1 MPTTQNGQTKTGT
14 EVATFDPVE
23 QLKKETAITARDFYA
38 VYDRRCG
45 RKLIPSA
52 RVYNNWAKEAGIK
65 TRIVA
70 AGCDT
75 EMAWAH
81 VKGWIGPDANPVL
94 QREAKVTIVW
104 RTECEDLIWNAIAHK
119 TDRDGQVVKAGK
131 PYTVG
136 PDGFPVLTEPADQLA
151 IIQQLSRIKRFGERT
166 AVTKA
171 EAIVEK
177 KLLGVEYREP
187 DEITHE
193 QREAQAVAEANGE
206 TPADAQAT
214 TGQPA
219 APANG
224 SAPDRQRDPVTRALT
239 TVVQVGGKR
248 ARTAGI
254 QAAQLEAIW
263 SWAERLGKGRVAAV
277 LKTFGVEKSVEL
289 RQDEADQVLAQLKD
303 LAVPPAPT
311 GTDATTA

>member
-14 EVATFDPVE
+14 EVAKFDPVE
-23 QLKKETAITARDFYA
+23 QLKKETEITARDFYA

-70 AGCDT
+70 AGCDA

-206 TPADAQAT
+206 AVADSQGA
-214 TGQPA
+214 TGQP
-219 APANG
+219 PAQPNG
-224 SAPDRQRDPVTRALT
+224 SAPDRQRAPVTRALT

-254 QAAQLEAIW
+254 QGVQLEAIW
-263 SWAERLGKGRVAAV
+263 RWAERLGKDRVAAV

-289 RQDEADQVLAQLKD
+289 RHDEGEQVLAQLKD
-303 LAVPPAPT
+303 LAGPPAPT